1 MSQALGTW
9 IDGAVGSSVPA
20 DDRGLQYGDG
30 VFETILVRNG
40 IARFLALHRER
51 MQRGLTRLG
60 IPFRPDAVLDAD
72 IAPAIAMAPPLAVL
86 KIIITRGSAAR
97 RGYAPSDR
105 DASARRIVTLW
116 PTEPMAPELI
126 EQGASL
132 DIARLRLPESSPF
145 AGLKHLNRLEN
156 VMAAAEGLGHGEF
169 DALMFE
175 MTDHLVSGTACNVFL
190 VKGGEILTPRV
201 DRAGVAGVMRAIVLR
216 EAPLLGI
223 AVHEQDLAIR
233 DVITADGIFITNA
246 RIGVVPVRRV
256 REHAFGMTDIATRLR
271 NHIEALDA

>member
-1 MSQALGTW
+1 MSQALGSW
-9 IDGAVGSSVPA
+9 IDGAVDSFVPA

-60 IPFRPDAVLDAD
+60 IPFRPDAALDAD

-105 DASARRIVTLW
+105 HARARRIVTLW
-116 PTEPMAPELI
+116 PSEPLAPELI

-156 VMAAAEGLGHGEF
+156 VMAAAEMMSNAATL
-169 DALMFE
+169 DSLLM
-175 MTDHLVSGTACNVFL
+175 DIGDRIVSGTSSNVFL
-190 VKGGEILTPRV
+190 VKSGELLTPPVNRV
-201 DRAGVAGVMRAIVLR
+201 GIAGVMRA
-216 EAPLLGI
+216 
-223 AVHEQDLAIR
+223 
-233 DVITADGIFITNA
+233 
-246 RIGVVPVRRV
+246 
-256 REHAFGMTDIATRLR
+256 
-271 NHIEALDA
+271 